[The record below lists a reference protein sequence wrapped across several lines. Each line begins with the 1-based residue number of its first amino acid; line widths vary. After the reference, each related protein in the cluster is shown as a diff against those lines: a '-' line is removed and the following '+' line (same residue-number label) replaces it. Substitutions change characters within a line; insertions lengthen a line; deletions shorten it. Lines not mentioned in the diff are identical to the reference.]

1 MSLVN
6 ISKTAQN
13 GAPHVPNGDN
23 GDGAR
28 GALCAPDTQMAQKKG
43 ANQTYWRSLNQLAE
57 TPEFQQWAER
67 EFPAGASDLLDPK
80 SRRTMLKL
88 MGASFGLAGL
98 TACTRPVEHILPN
111 AKGIEDYVPGQSYH
125 YATVYSMGG
134 HTSGLLVE
142 AHDGRP
148 TKIEGNTEHPSSLG
162 AATALAQA
170 SILNLY
176 DPDRSGK
183 VLDGGK
189 DSSWASFEAYLK
201 TVALG
206 DGSGLRVLSEAV
218 TSPSL
223 AAMRAEMMKKYPKA
237 KWVEYEAFNRDNE
250 FGGAEMAFG
259 PGVYARPQFDK
270 AKVIVALDFDFL
282 GLDFPVPVATKRYS
296 QGRRV
301 ASEEDLDK
309 MNRLYAVES
318 QFSLTGASAD
328 HRLRLKGSDI
338 KQFALDLAQALGAV
352 PGLNQ
357 VPSGTDPK
365 SKFFAALVKDLKSA
379 GAAGL
384 VTAGPRQPAIVHVVT
399 YAINQALGS
408 MGTTM
413 TLAKR
418 VFPEVSVPA
427 GIEALK
433 TLTGEM
439 ASGQVSTLLILGGN
453 PVYTAPADVPFANGL
468 SKVANSIHLG
478 LDENETAAAARW
490 HLPEAHYLESWG
502 DAATVYGVS
511 AIQQPLISPMFGGR
525 TAAEVLAT
533 VIDSKDKKAY
543 DIVKNYWLGKW
554 STIKDPGAREQA
566 WKKAL
571 HDGII
576 PGEAEVSKATL
587 DAKKIAAAVGAEPK
601 AQASGMEIAFV
612 PSASAWDGRYANNG
626 WMQEAPDPISKL
638 TWGNALLVST
648 KTARDKKWEDGDMVA
663 ISKGSFKLEA
673 AVMIQPGQADDSM
686 TISLGYGRAK
696 AGRVGKDVG
705 FNASLIRTSDGFWY
719 GQGYEVVG
727 TGGRHVHAT
736 TQEHGFIG
744 GIKDTGR
751 ADRQDERPVV
761 REATVAEYKKSPKVI
776 EEMSEIPSLHS
787 IYPEVLY
794 DKGHQWGMSIDLA
807 SCTGCNACVV
817 ACQSENN
824 IPVVGK
830 DQVLRGREM
839 HWMRMDRY
847 YVGSE
852 DEPRAVEQPLP
863 CMQCENAPCENVCP
877 VAATTHSPE
886 GLNDMVYNRCVGTRY
901 CANNCPFKVRHFNF
915 LNFHKHEPTITG
927 MVYNPDVTVRM
938 RGVMEKCTY
947 CVQRIQETKIK
958 AKLEGHREIKD
969 GEIVTACQQTCPADA
984 IVFGNINDPNS
995 RVSKL
1000 KKQERNYAMLAELD
1014 IKPRT
1019 TYLARLRNTNPE
1031 LEA

>member
-6 ISKTAQN
+6 ITN
-13 GAPHVPNGDN
+13 I
-23 GDGAR
+23 
-28 GALCAPDTQMAQKKG
+28 AQKS
-43 ANQTYWRSLNQLAE
+43 ATNQKYWRSLNQLAD
-57 TPEFQQWAER
+57 TPEFREWVHR
-67 EFPAGASDLLDPK
+67 EFPAGASDLLDGK

-98 TACTRPVEHILPN
+98 TACSRPVEHILPN
-111 AKGIEDYVPGQSYH
+111 SVGVEDYIPGAAYH

-148 TKIEGNTEHPSSLG
+148 TKIEGNSEHPSSLG

-176 DPDRSGK
+176 DPDRSAK

-189 DSSWASFEAYLK
+189 ESTWAAFDAYLK
-201 TVALG
+201 TVSLG
-206 DGSGLRVLSEAV
+206 DGSGLRVLSEYV

-223 AAMRAEMMKKYPKA
+223 AALRGEMMKKYPKA
-237 KWVEYEAFNRDNE
+237 KWAEYEAFNRDNE
-250 FGGAEMAFG
+250 FSGAEMAFG
-259 PGVYARPQFDK
+259 PSVYARPQFDK

-282 GLDFPVPVATKRYS
+282 GLDFPAPVATKKYAQS
-296 QGRRV
+296 RRV
-301 ASEEDLDK
+301 ENEEDLDK
-309 MNRLYAVES
+309 MSRLYAVES
-318 QFSLTGASAD
+318 QFSLTGMNAD
-328 HRLRLKGSDI
+328 HRLRIKGSDI
-338 KQFALDLAQALGAV
+338 KQFAFDLAAAVGAV
-352 PGLNQ
+352 PGLN
-357 VPSGTDPK
+357 VVNNGTDNR
-365 SKFFAALVKDLKSA
+365 SKFLAALVKDLKTA
-379 GAAGL
+379 GSGAL
-384 VTAGPRQPAIVHVVT
+384 VAAGPRQPAIVHAVT

-418 VFPEVSVPA
+418 VLPEVGVPS
-427 GIEALK
+427 GVDALK
-433 TLTGEM
+433 SLVGEM
-439 ASGQVSTLLILGGN
+439 GSSQVSTLLILGGN
-453 PVYTAPADVPFANGL
+453 PIYSAPADLQFGVAL

-478 LDENETAAAARW
+478 LDENETAAASRW

-502 DAATVYGVS
+502 DAATIYGVS
-511 AIQQPLISPMFGGR
+511 AIQQPLITPIFAGR
-525 TAAEVLAT
+525 TAAEVLALA
-533 VIDSKDKKAY
+533 IDSKDKKAY
-543 DIVKNYWLGKW
+543 DIVKNYWLGQW
-554 STIKDPGAREQA
+554 TATVKDPMAREQA

-576 PGEAEVSKATL
+576 PGEAEIPKVTL
-587 DAKKIAAAVGAEPK
+587 DAKKVASAVGAEPK
-601 AQASGMEIAFV
+601 TPSSGMEIAFV
-612 PSASAWDGRYANNG
+612 PSASAWDGRFANNG

-638 TWGNALLVST
+638 VWGNALLVSI
-648 KTARDKKWEDGDMVA
+648 KTARDKKWSDGDMVA
-663 ISKGSFKLEA
+663 ISKGNFKVEA
-673 AVMIQPGQADDSM
+673 AVLVQPGQADDAA
-686 TISLGYGRAK
+686 TLSLGYGRAK

-705 FNASLIRTSDGFWY
+705 FNANMIRTSDGFWY
-719 GQGYEVVG
+719 GQGYEVTA
-727 TGGRHVHAT
+727 TGERHVHAS

-744 GIKDTGR
+744 GILDTGR
-751 ADRQDERPVV
+751 ADHQNERPVI
-761 REATVAEYKKSPKVI
+761 REAAVEEYKKSPKVF
-776 EEMSEIPSLHS
+776 EEMNEVPVLHS
-787 IYPEVLY
+787 IYSEWTY
-794 DKGHQWGMSIDLA
+794 DKGNQWGMAIDLT

-817 ACQSENN
+817 ACQAENN

-852 DEPRAVEQPLP
+852 DEPRAVEQPVP

-901 CANNCPFKVRHFNF
+901 CLNNCPFKVRHFNF
-915 LNFHKHEPTITG
+915 LNFHKHEPILTG

-969 GEIVTACQQTCPADA
+969 GEIITACQQTCPADA